1 MNYFKKYSS
10 IFSVF
15 ALIIAFTFSANSVLA
30 QDATTT
36 SQDTTK
42 SQDYSVVEIV
52 ESSENHT
59 IFANLLD
66 ESGLSKAIEDEGPY
80 TVVAPTDEA
89 FESMDTNLEEIKN
102 DQQMMNNIV
111 SGHLFQGK
119 VESSEVEA
127 SVDVNIT
134 EGNIDASNG
143 YVHVT
148 DGVIKNDQ

>member
-1 MNYFKKYSS
+1 MDYLKKYSP
-10 IFSVF
+10 ILSVF
-15 ALIIAFTFSANSVLA
+15 ALIIAFTFSANSALA

-36 SQDTTK
+36 SQDN
-42 SQDYSVVEIV
+42 SVVEIV

-59 IFANLLD
+59 IFADLLD
-66 ESGLSKAIEDEGPY
+66 ETGLSNAIEDEGPY

-127 SVDVNIT
+127 SIDVNIT

-148 DGVIKNDQ
+148 NGVIQNDQ

>member
-1 MNYFKKYSS
+1 MDYLKKCSS
-10 IFSVF
+10 ILSVF
-15 ALIIAFTFSANSVLA
+15 ALIIAFTFSANSALA

-42 SQDYSVVEIV
+42 SQDNSVVEIV

-59 IFANLLD
+59 IFADLLD
-66 ESGLSKAIEDEGPY
+66 ETGLSNAIEDEGPY

-127 SVDVNIT
+127 SIDVNIT

-148 DGVIKNDQ
+148 DGVIQNDQ